1 MAIGVQ
7 FAIYYLLFFF
17 WLALV
22 ARLVVEVVKSFARKW
37 RGPTSALAAGSL
49 EVAFVV
55 TDPPIRLL
63 RKWIPPI
70 RLGNVDLDLSIT
82 LLFFAVFIAMNIAR
96 PLVLVG

>member
-37 RGPTSALAAGSL
+37 RGPSSALAAGSL

-96 PLVLVG
+96 PMVIVG

>member
-37 RGPTSALAAGSL
+37 RGPSSALAAGTL

-96 PLVLVG
+96 PMVLVG